1 MLTETERKQQ
11 HKATEI
17 VINGTDVEVHEK
29 ELSFEQIVELANLGA
44 TGDIEYSVKYSR
56 GPHESATGVLRP
68 GQSVKVKKGM
78 RFVVKAT
85 VRS

>member
-1 MLTETERKQQ
+1 MTTDIEAKQQ
-11 HKATEI
+11 DKTTVI

-29 ELSFEQIVELANLGA
+29 ELSFEEIVELADLGA
-44 TGDIEYSVKYSR
+44 TGDVEYSVKYAR
-56 GPHESATGVLRP
+56 GPHESPIGVLRP

>member
-1 MLTETERKQQ
+1 MTTDIESKQQ
-11 HKATEI
+11 HKTTEI
-17 VINGTDVEVHEK
+17 VINGTDVEVHDK
-29 ELSFEQIVELANLGA
+29 ELSFEQIVELADLGA